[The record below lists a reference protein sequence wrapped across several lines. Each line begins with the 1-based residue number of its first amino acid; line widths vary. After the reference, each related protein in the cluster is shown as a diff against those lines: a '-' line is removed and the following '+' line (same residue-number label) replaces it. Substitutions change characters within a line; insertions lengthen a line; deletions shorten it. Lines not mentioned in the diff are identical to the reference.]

1 MSAWQWIV
9 CAVIVA
15 MIVIGQRRRGDYPWT
30 PADTTKSEAS
40 SAHASYV
47 HRVLVAFD
55 VLCNV
60 ILFGLSDE
68 TISARCGRWSLRTSG
83 DPAARW
89 LARQVNG
96 WLCRIQRDHGFE
108 AMSGDL
114 ARAQAIVAIETA
126 ALQALEARTP
136 VK

>member
-1 MSAWQWIV
+1 
-9 CAVIVA
+9 
-15 MIVIGQRRRGDYPWT
+15 MILVGQRRRGDYPWT

-40 SAHASYV
+40 SQRASYV

-55 VLCNV
+55 VLMNV
-60 ILFGLSDE
+60 VLGGLSDE

-96 WLCRIQRDHGFE
+96 WLCRIQHMHGAG

-114 ARAQAIVAIETA
+114 ARAEAIVAIETA
-126 ALQALEARTP
+126 ALKALEAKTP
-136 VK
+136 QTVA

>member
-1 MSAWQWIV
+1 MTIWQWTV

-30 PADTTKSEAS
+30 ARDTARSESNTAR
-40 SAHASYV
+40 ASYV

-96 WLCRIQRDHGFE
+96 WLCRIQHMHGAG

-114 ARAQAIVAIETA
+114 ARAQAIVAVETA

-136 VK
+136 TP